1 MNRTMLNAGETA
13 IVNWTVTTEDLASA
27 LSSDPQDHFPDVF
40 ATSRMIA
47 LMELAAARAMRS
59 LLAEGELSVG
69 VTVEITHSAPT
80 ACGESIR
87 ATAQYIGQE
96 GKLYLFD
103 VRAEDAG
110 GEIGRGTH
118 RRAIVATN
126 RLLEGARRRATFVT
140 Q

>member
-1 MNRTMLNAGETA
+1 MNRTGLNSGETA
-13 IVNWTVTTEDLASA
+13 VVNWTVTTEDLASA
-27 LSSDPQDHFPDVF
+27 LSSDPRDQFPDVF

-59 LLAEGELSVG
+59 LLGEGELSVG
-69 VTVEITHSAPT
+69 VTVDITHSAPT
-80 ACGESIR
+80 ACGETIR

-103 VRAEDAG
+103 VRAEDAS

-118 RRAIVATN
+118 RRAIVTTN
-126 RLLEGARRRATFVT
+126 RLLEGAQRRASSAA
-140 Q
+140 